1 MTERAA
7 RLARAAA
14 IALLPA
20 WLAGCAPGATV
31 VLLPDADGRKTAVAV
46 KQGGKETVLD
56 EPYAAARQHASGTD
70 VYRSS
75 PQEVSTRFA
84 PALDAQPARK
94 TTFTLYF
101 IEAKEEFTDES
112 KLIVDGVFTE
122 ISKRPVPDIVV
133 VGHADATGTDQFN
146 DSLAQRRA
154 DVVKAELIRRGIPA
168 ASIDAISRGRR
179 EPAVPKPSGVAE
191 ARNRRV
197 EIVVR

>member
-1 MTERAA
+1 MTECAA
-7 RLARAAA
+7 RCARAIAV
-14 IALLPA
+14 ALLPA
-20 WLAGCAPGATV
+20 WLAACAPGATI
-31 VLLPDADGRKTAVAV
+31 VLLPDQDGRKSAVAV
-46 KQGGKETVLD
+46 TQGGKETVLD
-56 EPYAAARQHASGTD
+56 EPYAAARQRTSGTD

-75 PQEVSTRFA
+75 PQEVTTRFA
-84 PALDAQPARK
+84 PALAAQPARK

-122 ISKRPVPDIVV
+122 IAKRPVPDIVV

-154 DVVKAELIRRGIPA
+154 DVVKTELIRRGIPT
-168 ASIDAISRGRR
+168 ASIEAISRGSR
-179 EPAVPKPSGVAE
+179 EPAVPTASGVAE

-197 EIVVR
+197 EIIVR